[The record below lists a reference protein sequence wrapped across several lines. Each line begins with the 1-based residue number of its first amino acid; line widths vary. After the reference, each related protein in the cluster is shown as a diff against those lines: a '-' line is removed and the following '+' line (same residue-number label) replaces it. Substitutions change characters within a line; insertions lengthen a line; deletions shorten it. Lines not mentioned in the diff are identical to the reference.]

1 MTFSLTLGGKPLI
14 SATSFFRYYD
24 TADRDKPNKQVPNV
38 PRTSL
43 YKVQKYLELFL
54 ELSLELSLE
63 LLYATQVQFKAE
75 LINWED
81 RN

>member
-43 YKVQKYLELFL
+43 FKVQKY
-54 ELSLELSLE
+54 LELSLE
-63 LLYATQVQFKAE
+63 LLYATQVQFKSE
-75 LINWED
+75 LIN
-81 RN
+81 